1 MGYGYATIAAAPA
14 ASANGYKTSVDM
26 ANGAYALDALVPTFG
41 ARHVTM
47 TRTVVNAADTPG
59 TITVVGKSPSGEVI
73 TEVIT
78 PGAHGVLVTGTK
90 FFASL
95 VSATQAG
102 WVLGAAAAD
111 TIVIGWD
118 AQNAV
123 TAGSGTLHA
132 IVINTTAAG
141 AITVADSKGIIATI
155 PSNVAVGTF
164 YEYDVEFSGYLRVEP
179 AAASNITVIFSPSG
193 SGLTYAMS

>member
-1 MGYGYATIAAAPA
+1 MANSHTNIAAAPA
-14 ASANGYKTSVDM
+14 ADADGYKTSVDM

-59 TITVVGKSPSGEVI
+59 TITIVGKDLSGQTI
-73 TEVIT
+73 TEVLI
-78 PGAHGVLVTGTK
+78 PGAHTVLVTGAK
-90 FFASL
+90 FFAS
-95 VSATQAG
+95 VASATQAG

-123 TAGSGTLHA
+123 ATGSGTFHG
-132 IVINTTAAG
+132 IVVNTTAAG
-141 AITVADSKGIIATI
+141 AIVIADSGGTIATLKASI
-155 PSNVAVGTF
+155 AEGFYGPFDVA
-164 YEYDVEFSGYLRVEP
+164 FSGYLRVEP
-179 AAASNITVIFSPSG
+179 AAASDITVIHSG
-193 SGLTYAMS
+193 SMPASYAMA